1 MIKHLLAFFGSLL
14 LLAAANAQTSPWE
27 QIYNNPGL
35 VNGYST
41 MSFLTKNSE
50 GTLFIAEQDLDD
62 VNWMGDFLNVK
73 SYDGTNW
80 TLVGQRIPLNLPNNE
95 NHVDFVIAPNNQ
107 MYVGI
112 GDSIFV
118 FNAAAQ
124 KWEGHFVPNYVGGL
138 AADENSQVYFIHRE
152 QGAGGI
158 VYSDLKLARFEN
170 GSHTIVE
177 TIATN
182 LMMIPRKV
190 NGSNR
195 IVIRNNVFHVSAV
208 GQSTNLL
215 FVFRG
220 APTTGFSRLGGT
232 QQIWATLGLSSLAV
246 GPDNAVLVSHKTPT
260 PNSRLGIISYNAGSD
275 TWQTFDTTGIA
286 SASCNVNRLIYDNND
301 VLHLIYNGSNGT
313 GFVFKYTST
322 GWEHIG
328 PRNLNTLLSVS
339 NPGILFDNNNV
350 LHFTT
355 GIGSSLI
362 PLRVFRY
369 RVTTDIAQT
378 NAPVPSVEVYPNPA
392 VYQLNIRNNASSAVL
407 KVFDLSGRI
416 LHQTA
421 MQEKSLQLDV
431 SAYATGLYLLQLENE
446 AGKTVTK
453 FSVSR

>member
-1 MIKHLLAFFGSLL
+1 MKKQLLAFFVSFVILL
-14 LLAAANAQTSPWE
+14 SVNAQTSPWE
-27 QIYNNPGL
+27 QIYNNNSL
-35 VNGYST
+35 VSGYST
-41 MSFLTKNSE
+41 MSFLAKNSE
-50 GTLFIAEQDLDD
+50 GTLFIAEQDIDD
-62 VNWMGDFLNVK
+62 INWMGDFLNVK
-73 SYDGTNW
+73 SYNGSSW
-80 TLVGQRIPLNLPNNE
+80 TMVGQKIPMSLPGNE

-118 FNAAAQ
+118 FNVAAQ
-124 KWEGHFVPNYVGGL
+124 KWEGHYVPNYVGGL
-138 AADENSQVYFIHRE
+138 VADENSQIYFIYRQ

-158 VYSDLKLARFEN
+158 VYSDLMLARFEN

-195 IVIRNNVFHVSAV
+195 IIIRNNVFHISAV

-220 APTTGFSRLGGT
+220 APATGFSRLGGA

-246 GPDNAVLVSHKTPT
+246 GPNNAVLVSHKTPT
-260 PNSRLGIISYNAGSD
+260 PNSRLGIITYDADSD
-275 TWQTFDTTGIA
+275 AWQPFDTTGIA
-286 SASCNVNRLIYDNND
+286 STSCNVNRLMYDNND

-313 GFVFKYTST
+313 GFVFKYTAT

-328 PRNLNTLLSVS
+328 PRNPNTLLSVS
-339 NPGILFDNNNV
+339 NPGIIFDNSNV

-355 GIGSSLI
+355 GIGSNLV

-369 RVTTDIAQT
+369 RVTTNIAQVD
-378 NAPVPSVEVYPNPA
+378 APAELQVYPNPA
-392 VYQLNIRNNASSAVL
+392 VHQLNIRHNGSSALL
-407 KVFDLSGRI
+407 KVFDMSGRM
-416 LHQTA
+416 LYQTVI
-421 MQEKSLQLDV
+421 QEKSLQLDV
-431 SAYATGLYLLQLENE
+431 SAYAKGLYLLQLDNE
-446 AGKTVTK
+446 AGRTLTK